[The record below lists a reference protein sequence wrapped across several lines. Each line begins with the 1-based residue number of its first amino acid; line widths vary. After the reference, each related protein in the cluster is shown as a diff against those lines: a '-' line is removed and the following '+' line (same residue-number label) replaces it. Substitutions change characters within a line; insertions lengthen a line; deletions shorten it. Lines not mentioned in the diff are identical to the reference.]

1 LPCNPGAVK
10 RKTQILKAGLIM
22 STFAHRGASLTG
34 RVQVPGDKSISHR
47 SLIFGA
53 LAEGTTQVRGLLEAE
68 DVLHTAAALRALGVS
83 IERDV
88 TPDGP
93 VWTIEGAP
101 WQAPERILYAGNSGT
116 GVRLLMGAVAGQ
128 GVEAA
133 FDGDASLRKRPMGR
147 ILEPLEQM
155 GGASDS
161 DDGRLPVK
169 IAGGKLTAMRYRL
182 PKPSAQI
189 KSAVLL
195 AALGAE
201 GETVIEEPVLS
212 RDHTERMLS
221 AFGAEVSFG
230 PLEGAEATNGRTI
243 HLKGG
248 QKLKACD
255 ITVPADPSSAA
266 FPLVAALIVPG
277 SEVTVEGV
285 LMNPQRTGLYQTL
298 IEMGA
303 DLTFANERT
312 LAGETLADITARHS
326 ALKGVDVPAERAPSM
341 IDEYPIL
348 SVAAACAT
356 GETRMEG
363 LEELRVKES
372 DRLAAV
378 AAGLAGNGV
387 EIAEG
392 PDWLKVTGSGGEL
405 LKGGDMVSTHMDHR
419 IAMSFLIMGL
429 VSADPVGV
437 DSTGMIATSFP
448 EFLTLMEGLGADFRA
463 ER

>member
-1 LPCNPGAVK
+1 
-10 RKTQILKAGLIM
+10 M
-22 STFAHRGASLTG
+22 STFAHRGASLNG

-53 LAEGTTQVRGLLEAE
+53 LAQGVTQVRGLLEAE

-83 IERDV
+83 IERDESA
-88 TPDGP
+88 DGP

-101 WQAPERILYAGNSGT
+101 WQAPDRILYAGNSGT

-128 GVEAA
+128 GVEAV

-147 ILEPLEQM
+147 IIEPLAQM
-155 GGASDS
+155 GASSDS

-169 IAGGKLTAMRYRL
+169 IAGGKLTGMRYRL

-189 KSAVLL
+189 KSAILL
-195 AALGAE
+195 AALGAD
-201 GETVIEEPVLS
+201 GETIIEEPVLS

-221 AFGAEVSFG
+221 AFGAEISFG
-230 PLEGAEATNGRTI
+230 PLEGAEATRGRTI

-248 QKLKACD
+248 QTLKACD

-326 ALKGVDVPAERAPSM
+326 ALKGVSVPAGRAPSM

-348 SVAAACAT
+348 SIAAACAT

-372 DRLAAV
+372 DRLSAV
-378 AAGLAGNGV
+378 AAGLAGNRV
-387 EIAEG
+387 SIVEG
-392 PDWLKVTGSGGEL
+392 PDWLTVTGSGGEP

-419 IAMSFLIMGL
+419 IAMSFLVMGL

-437 DSTGMIATSFP
+437 DSTEMIATSFP
-448 EFLTLMEGLGADFRA
+448 EFLTLMKTLGADIRA